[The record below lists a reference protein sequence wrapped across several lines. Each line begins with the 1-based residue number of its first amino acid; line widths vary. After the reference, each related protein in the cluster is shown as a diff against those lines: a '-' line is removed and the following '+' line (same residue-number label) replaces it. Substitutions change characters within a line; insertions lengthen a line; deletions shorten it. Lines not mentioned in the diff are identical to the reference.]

1 MAPGAFEVRL
11 VIVRLDIDGLTR
23 QILARAQD
31 CTGQTQCKDQPVAST
46 PHDTLA
52 CSDRLQMVN
61 VMLPGA

>member
-11 VIVRLDIDGLTR
+11 IIVRLDIDRLAR

-31 CTGQTQCKDQPVAST
+31 CAGQTQCKDPPIAST

-52 CSDRLQMVN
+52 FGDRFQMII
-61 VMLPGA
+61 MLRGA